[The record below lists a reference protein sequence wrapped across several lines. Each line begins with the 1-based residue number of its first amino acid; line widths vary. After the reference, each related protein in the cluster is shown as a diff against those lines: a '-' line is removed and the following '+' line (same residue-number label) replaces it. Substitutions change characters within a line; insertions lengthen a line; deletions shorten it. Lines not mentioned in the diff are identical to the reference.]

1 MDDLSDKTIL
11 VRDTG
16 YFVSFAERLA
26 RDFGKVL
33 YHNPSWKMGSPK
45 SQQAQLGKNVA
56 ENIEVD
62 LDFWDAIDKGEVDIV
77 ACPDIYEGDITVD
90 LRERGIPVFGC
101 GEGEELEIDR
111 WMTKELLDE
120 LGLPVAPS
128 NLVQGIDELGEF
140 LEDNDECY
148 VKFPRWRGD
157 TETWHHI
164 DMFMSQPW
172 FDALKEDLGPSGEEM
187 EFIIEQPVGDIE
199 VGFDGFIMDGH
210 FLPFTSYGYEIKDA
224 AHVSKFVP
232 YDELPEPIKKI
243 NQALAPKFEQY
254 QYRGLYSN
262 DIRVEGRDFYL
273 TDPCCRFASPV
284 GELMLEAF
292 QNYSEI
298 VWGTANGE
306 IVDPVCKIKYGA
318 ALNLFS
324 DNPPGKWLAIKIPE
338 EYKSNVKIHY
348 WSRFKD
354 LDWVTPIV
362 GATNVVAVIV
372 ALDNSLDKAMEK
384 CLKIAKEIQ
393 MPKIGYDEAAF
404 EHAEE
409 QIAKGRKVGINW

>member
-1 MDDLSDKTIL
+1 MALSDKTIL

-26 RDFGKVL
+26 KDFGRVL

-62 LDFWDAIDKGEVDIV
+62 LDFWDGILKREVDIV
-77 ACPDIYEGDITVD
+77 ACPDIYEGDLTKY
-90 LRERGIPVFGC
+90 LRSIGMPVFGS

-111 WMTKELLDE
+111 WHTKELLDE
-120 LGLPVAPS
+120 LKLPVAPA
-128 NLVQGIDELGEF
+128 NLVHGIDELEAF
-140 LEDNDECY
+140 LRENDECY

-164 DMFMSQPW
+164 DWFMSEPW
-172 FDALKEDLGPSGEEM
+172 FDALKKDLGPSGADM
-187 EFIIEQPVGDIE
+187 EFVVEQPVGDIE
-199 VGFDGFIMDGH
+199 VGFDGIIMDGE
-210 FLPFTSYGYEIKDA
+210 FLPICSYGYEIKDA
-224 AHVSKFVP
+224 AHVAKFVP
-232 YDELPEPIKKI
+232 YKEVPEPIRKI
-243 NQALAPKFEQY
+243 NEKLAPEFEKY

-292 QNYSEI
+292 KNYSEI
-298 VWGTANGE
+298 VWGVANGE
-306 IVDPVCKIKYGA
+306 VVVPACDVKYGA

-324 DNPPGKWLAIKIPE
+324 EMKGGWLPILIPE
-338 EYKSNVKIHY
+338 AYERNVKVHY

-354 LDWVTPIV
+354 TDYVTPIV
-362 GATNVVAVIV
+362 GASNTVAVII
-372 ALDNSLDKAMEK
+372 ALDNNLGNAMDK
-384 CLKIAKEIQ
+384 CLEIAEAVK
-393 MPKIGYDEAAF
+393 MPNIGWDEAAF

-409 QIAKGRKVGINW
+409 QIGKGRKSGITW